1 MSEADQNFTIGI
13 EEEYLLVDAETRD
26 VATRPP
32 ASFMVKCREALSD
45 RVTHEFLQSQV
56 EVGTAVCRS
65 VAEARDQLTEL
76 RGTIARIAEAH
87 DLRMIASSTHPWASW
102 HTQAPVDLERYRL
115 LDEEHRAIA
124 RRMVICGMHVHAG
137 IADRNLRID
146 LMNQITYFLPHLLA
160 LSTSSPFWEGFNTG
174 LKAFRPTIIGD
185 LPRSGLPEHFET
197 WGDWQELLEMLAET
211 LGIDDA
217 SKIWW
222 DIRPSGKHPTLE
234 IRVCDI
240 CTRLDDGLTIAA
252 LYQSLLTFL
261 YRLRCNNQTWR
272 HYRRILVN
280 ENRWRAQRYGCD
292 GKLADFG
299 RRTLTPMSELIEE
312 LIGFLAE
319 HADALGCLADV
330 EHARDICA
338 RGTSADNQVRIY
350 EAALAAGASEREA
363 QVKVVHWL
371 IEASVEGI

>member
-350 EAALAAGASEREA
+350 ETALAAGASEREA
-363 QVKVVHWL
+363 QVKVVDWL

>member
-1 MSEADQNFTIGI
+1 MA
-13 EEEYLLVDAETRD
+13 
-26 VATRPP
+26 
-32 ASFMVKCREALSD
+32 KCREALGE

-65 VAEARDQLTEL
+65 LAEARDQLTEL

-87 DLRMIASSTHPWASW
+87 DLRMIAASTHPWASW

-160 LSTSSPFWEGFNTG
+160 LSTSSPVWEGFNTG

-197 WGDWQELLEMLAET
+197 WGDWQELLGMLDET

-234 IRVCDI
+234 VRVCDV

-252 LYQSLLTFL
+252 LYQSLLSFL
-261 YRLRCNNQTWR
+261 YRLRSNNQTWR

-292 GKLADFG
+292 GRLADFG
-299 RRTLTPMSELIEE
+299 RRTLTPMSELMEE

-330 EHARDICA
+330 ERARDICA

-350 EAALAAGASEREA
+350 EEALAAGASERDA
-363 QVKVVHWL
+363 QVKVVDWL

>member
-32 ASFMVKCREALSD
+32 ASFMAKCREALGD

-65 VAEARDQLTEL
+65 LAEARDQLTEL

-87 DLRMIASSTHPWASW
+87 DLRMIAASTHPWASW

-185 LPRSGLPEHFET
+185 LPRSGLPEHLET
-197 WGDWQELLEMLAET
+197 WGDWQELLGMLDET

-234 IRVCDI
+234 VRVCDV
-240 CTRLDDGLTIAA
+240 CTRLEDGLTIAA
-252 LYQSLLTFL
+252 IYQSLLSFL
-261 YRLRCNNQTWR
+261 YRLRSNNQTWR

-319 HADALGCLADV
+319 HAEALGCLADV
-330 EHARDICA
+330 ERARDICA

-350 EAALAAGASEREA
+350 EEAVSAGASERDA
-363 QVKVVHWL
+363 QARVVDWL